1 VFVIVAVNTEVL
13 PVGSVGRIIQVI
25 SIFVVDRQEMPRVFI
40 ELPPAF
46 GADQAM
52 YLEGAFPIITLRRR
66 GFLQLLKRLIN
77 GLIVSC
83 LLRQSL
89 MMNSVRFVFHV
100 RNLLTLPL
108 SPAVGREGGRGDE
121 NVTEKPE
128 PGLRNVLTRQMK
140 APQHPFDRQTPP

>member
-1 VFVIVAVNTEVL
+1 
-13 PVGSVGRIIQVI
+13 
-25 SIFVVDRQEMPRVFI
+25 VDRQEMPRVFI

-52 YLEGAFPIITLRRR
+52 YLEGAFPIISLRRR

-83 LLRQSL
+83 LLRRSL

-108 SPAVGREGGRGDE
+108 SPAGGREGVRGDE

-128 PGLRNVLTRQMK
+128 PGLRNVLTRRMK
-140 APQHPFDRQTPP
+140 VPQQPFDQ